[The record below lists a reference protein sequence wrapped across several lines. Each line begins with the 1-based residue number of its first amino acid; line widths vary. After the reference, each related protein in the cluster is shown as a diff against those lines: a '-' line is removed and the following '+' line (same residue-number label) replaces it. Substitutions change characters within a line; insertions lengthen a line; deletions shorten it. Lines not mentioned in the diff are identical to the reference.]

1 MKRIYQYTGLAI
13 LMSILLSS
21 CYINQSVMLKTDR
34 DYTFSAFP
42 DTSKEEYIISPNDVF
57 TFRLLYNDGFKMIDL
72 TTDGQGQRNNL
83 RNQGITYLVEFDG
96 MVKFPLLRRINLA
109 GKTIR
114 QAELMLEEM
123 YSAYY
128 VKPYVVLKVTNR
140 RVMVFPGSSGDAQI
154 INLTYE
160 NTTLMEA
167 LALAG
172 GIPSS
177 GKAKKIK
184 VIA

>member
-83 RNQGITYLVEFDG
+83 RNQG
-96 MVKFPLLRRINLA
+96 KINIFKLH
-109 GKTIR
+109 
-114 QAELMLEEM
+114 
-123 YSAYY
+123 
-128 VKPYVVLKVTNR
+128 
-140 RVMVFPGSSGDAQI
+140 DI
-154 INLTYE
+154 IH
-160 NTTLMEA
+160 
-167 LALAG
+167 
-172 GIPSS
+172 
-177 GKAKKIK
+177 K
-184 VIA
+184 